1 MKILFHFVFQS
12 ITKAFFL
19 IIFLKKIKKKLALGL
34 IDYPQIIK
42 TPMDLGT
49 VKKNLKNNKYKYV
62 EETIQDIQLVWD
74 NCKKYNAE
82 GSVYFNY
89 FNKYDFF

>member
-1 MKILFHFVFQS
+1 MGLF
-12 ITKAFFL
+12 
-19 IIFLKKIKKKLALGL
+19 
-34 IDYPQIIK
+34 DYPQIIK

-62 EETIQDIQLVWD
+62 EEAIQDIQLVWD

-82 GSVYFNY
+82 GSVYFN
-89 FNKYDFF
+89 FF